1 MFQPAYISNSP
12 IGFDA
17 PKSPVP
23 AASVLDPE
31 RSAEAVRAS
40 TPTVRKRVAMV
51 THSFYESDGRVT
63 RYAEALAS
71 RGDTVEVF
79 ALKRDRTALA
89 REVRSGVTVYRIQS
103 RSAQERQS
111 SIAYLFPLLRFLLS
125 SSWHL
130 SHRHFRQRYDVVHV
144 HNIPDFLVFAAWLP
158 RLMGAAVILDI
169 HDIVPE
175 LYGSKFATG
184 REGAVI
190 RVLKWVE
197 RQSAHFAH
205 HVIISNHLWWQ
216 KFSARTKTSDK
227 CSVFINNVDTRIF
240 RPGLRTRQDGRLI
253 AIFPGGLQWHQ
264 GVDLAVRA
272 FQLVSAALPTAELHI
287 YGNGKMKPSLL
298 ALTQEL
304 ALTEKVKFFPPVP
317 LAEIVP
323 LMANADVGVVPKR
336 ADTFGNEAY
345 STKIMEF
352 MSLGVPVV
360 VSRTRIDE
368 YYFNDSVVHFFSS
381 GDITSLAEALLAVL
395 RDSRR
400 KQELVGA
407 GLKYAQTHGW
417 DSRKPDYLRLVDSLC
432 ATAVSAP

>member
-1 MFQPAYISNSP
+1 MFLAACTSNSP
-12 IGFDA
+12 VGFDA
-17 PKSPVP
+17 HKSPDTAVSMP
-23 AASVLDPE
+23 DPQRGTE
-31 RSAEAVRAS
+31 TLRPS

-79 ALKRDRTALA
+79 ALKRDRSALS
-89 REVRSGVTVYRIQS
+89 REVRSGVTVHRIQS
-103 RSAQERQS
+103 RSVREQQS
-111 SIAYLFPLLRFLLS
+111 SIAYLFPLLRFLLA

-130 SHRHFRQRYDVVHV
+130 SHRHVRQRYDVVHV

-158 RLMGAAVILDI
+158 RLTGAAVILDI

-175 LYGSKFATG
+175 LYGSKFTTG
-184 REGAVI
+184 REGTVI
-190 RVLKWVE
+190 RLLKWVE
-197 RQSAHFAH
+197 LKSAQFAH

-216 KFSARTKTSDK
+216 KFSARTKTLGK

-240 RPGLRTRQDGRLI
+240 RPGLRTRKDGRLI

-272 FQLVSAALPTAELHI
+272 FQQVSAVLPAAELHI

-317 LAEIVP
+317 LEEIIP
-323 LMANADVGVVPKR
+323 IMANADVGVVPKR

-360 VSRTRIDE
+360 VSRTQIDE

-381 GDITSLAEALLAVL
+381 GNVPSLAEALLAVL
-395 RDSRR
+395 RDSQR

-407 GLKYAQTHGW
+407 GLKYAETHGW
-417 DSRKPDYLRLVDSLC
+417 NSRKQDYLRLVDSLC
-432 ATAVSAP
+432 VNEISAP